1 MNMKVN
7 VIFLVNM
14 LNVDEKENEFFYLL
28 EPKNKINLF

>member
-7 VIFLVNM
+7 VILLVKM
-14 LNVDEKENEFFYLL
+14 LNVDKKENEFFYLL